1 MLQRSKLYITSTQKV
16 SPDVTQEGGPIPL
29 HLAVS
34 HCSYPCQRTPRRVWI
49 RTEYW
54 LQIAEVHSKGMIS
67 KSPGFVSSHT
77 YPGSPPCLFGTV
89 SQSYLRCYVPG
100 LSPQFC
106 PPNKM

>member
-1 MLQRSKLYITSTQKV
+1 MKNIACHIRMLQRSKLYITSTQKV

-49 RTEYW
+49 RAEYW

-77 YPGSPPCLFGTV
+77 
-89 SQSYLRCYVPG
+89 
-100 LSPQFC
+100 
-106 PPNKM
+106 